1 MSRFYLSKSNQIRSN
16 VNDSHPYNIII
27 KDMEK
32 NKYSKEPKTAL
43 VRPIFKKNENNTIRN
58 YRPVSILN
66 GMSKI
71 YERCIHNSLS
81 SYAETILSNF
91 ISAYKKSYSSNHV
104 LLKLIE
110 NWKKSRDNKNFVGTV
125 LMGLS
130 KSFDCIPHDST
141 FSWIWFFR
149 GCSNFCAF
157 ILKT

>member
-1 MSRFYLSKSNQIRSN
+1 MSRFYSSKNYQIRLN

-27 KDMEK
+27 KDLEK

-43 VRPIFKKNENNTIRN
+43 VRPIFKKNEKNTIRN
-58 YRPVSILN
+58 YRPSSSLN

-81 SYAETILSNF
+81 SYAETMLSYF

-104 LLKLIE
+104 LLKLIK
-110 NWKKSRDNKNFVGTV
+110 NWKKSRDNKNFVGAV
-125 LMGLS
+125 LMDLS
-130 KSFDCIPHDST
+130 KSFDCIPRDCKT
-141 FSWIWFFR
+141 SWIWFFR